1 LSSTRFSVEGSTGAI
16 ETYLSIPQEKTASTQ
31 PLLLLCHGLPLTRN
45 GGRTASLQL
54 PQLGERLAV
63 ESGWAVGVASLR
75 GVGHSGG
82 SFSASG
88 WREDLGTVLN
98 VLGEG
103 RSAIALTGF
112 GFGGAL
118 ALRVGVDD
126 ERIKGVTSVATPTRL
141 AAWCGAPEQFLTLCR
156 RAGVIDA
163 ATNVDPSELVDDV
176 LSLDPLGAA
185 AQLPPKRLMFVH
197 GSNDQV
203 VPPQA
208 ARDLLDAAEGHAEL
222 RIVQGA
228 GHWMRA
234 DPRMFATM
242 LGWLDRYR

>member
-1 LSSTRFSVEGSTGAI
+1 MSSTRISVEGSAGAI
-16 ETYLSIPQEKTASTQ
+16 ETYLSVPQKKASSTE

-45 GGRTASLQL
+45 GGRNASLQL

-75 GVGHSGG
+75 GVGHSDG

-88 WREDLGTVLN
+88 WREDLGTVLGL
-98 VLGEG
+98 LGEG

-126 ERIKGVTSVATPTRL
+126 ERIKGVTAVATPANL
-141 AAWCGAPEQFLTLCR
+141 AAWCGAPDLFLTLCR
-156 RAGVIDA
+156 RAGVIEA
-163 ATNVDPSELVDDV
+163 ATIVDPGNLVDDV

-208 ARDLLDAAEGHAEL
+208 SRDLLDAAEGHGEL